1 MKRLISALAVFL
13 FMAACSN
20 DPEPAFRTPVITE
33 VTVTAEPTAAN
44 ISFKVGGG
52 NFSACGINLSED
64 TEGAQSTR
72 MEATVNEGIATISAT
87 GLIPETN
94 YIFTPWA
101 GNDLFEIKGPETRF
115 QTIQMPIIRIY
126 DFLLTSIGLTSI
138 KVYFRYTVPDEV
150 ILAGCYYSSSKDA
163 DPTRVTFNP
172 TTPGSA
178 AYQIKNLL
186 EDTEYTITP
195 FIVTEQEEITGKSL
209 SARTFSRDVS
219 ISDVNVTLLENNPHV
234 VTFSF
239 NCVCP
244 TWANAYLWIQ
254 QGKTVTYDEN
264 TLFLKSN
271 QEVRTTIPASINWYF
286 ALSDTEYTI
295 VPAIVPANESTYYKG
310 SPVTFRTSKHDDQSV
325 CCLIDDKNIPLPPY
339 FPPDREWNALQDIED
354 QVFLSYILKN
364 FDIDED
370 GTLSCDEANMVR
382 SIDCNNMNI
391 GSFLGLERFQNLE
404 YLNTSGNPA
413 SVNREFS
420 FWPRKRIRDDYSTHD
435 PVRLSMPFLKQH
447 IK

>member
-64 TEGAQSTR
+64 TEGAKSTR
-72 MEATVNEGIATISAT
+72 MEATVNEGVATISAT

-101 GNDLFEIKGPETRF
+101 GNDLFETKGPETHF
-115 QTIQMPIIRIY
+115 QTLQMPIIRIY
-126 DFLLTSIGLTSI
+126 DFLLKSIGLTSI
-138 KVYFRYTVPDEV
+138 KVYFSYTVPDEV
-150 ILAGCYYSSSKDA
+150 ILAGCYYSSSNDA
-163 DPTRVTFNP
+163 APSRVTFNP
-172 TTPGSA
+172 TTPGFA

-295 VPAIVPANESTYYKG
+295 VPAIVPANESTYYNG

-325 CCLIDDKNIPLPPY
+325 CYLIWARKPMSFELPN
-339 FPPDREWNALQDIED
+339 REWNDIDDMED
-354 QVFLSYILKN
+354 PVFRSYLLDN
-364 FDIDED
+364 FDLDKD

-391 GSFLGLERFQNLE
+391 NSFLGLERFQNLE
-404 YLNTSGNPA
+404 ELNTSGNQA
-413 SVNREFS
+413 SVNLEFK
-420 FWPRKRIRDDYSTHD
+420 FWPRKYIRDDYSTHA
-435 PVRLSMPFLKQH
+435 PVCLSMPFLKQH